1 MANPAQTYAKNAQ
14 ETGNPRELEAQL
26 LMRAASKLQAVKD
39 GEVTGNMSIIS
50 AVRYNR
56 RLWLVFADALTKAE
70 NKLPPEIKRNVTSLA
85 MFVLNRSRTIEDG
98 GRTESRARRCPHQ
111 HQPRDCGRL
120 AHERRGLTAS
130 SLKKRAIWRAFFF
143 FEAASAT

>member
-39 GEVTGNMSIIS
+39 GEVTGNMNIIS

-56 RLWLVFADALTKAE
+56 RLWIVFADALSKAE

-85 MFVLNRSRTIEDG
+85 MFVLNRSRTIETAAEPNPERLG
-98 GRTESRARRCPHQ
+98 VLININREIAAGLRTNV
-111 HQPRDCGRL
+111 
-120 AHERRGLTAS
+120 
-130 SLKKRAIWRAFFF
+130 
-143 FEAASAT
+143 AA

>member
-85 MFVLNRSRTIEDG
+85 MFVLNRSRTIETAAEPNPERVG
-98 GRTESRARRCPHQ
+98 VLININREIAAGLRTNV
-111 HQPRDCGRL
+111 
-120 AHERRGLTAS
+120 
-130 SLKKRAIWRAFFF
+130 
-143 FEAASAT
+143 AA